1 MYFFI
6 NIPNLNYNSNKCFE
20 TFYSLISAGFTF
32 FLCQLKAKKRVT
44 QNVERERERAFLCS
58 KARKTNIHF

>member
-44 QNVERERERAFLCS
+44 QNVERERESIPLF
-58 KARKTNIHF
+58 